1 MEEIKL
7 SQINDENLTDEQ
19 IDNIVYS
26 DIEDDGLS
34 SEYGFV
40 FGNSMLISERVNT
53 SVDAYKKGRVK
64 KFIFMG
70 GINGVSNQDNS
81 TIAEAIKM
89 KKLALSLGVNE
100 DDILIDDISNNT
112 FENIENAMKL
122 LPKDIEHI
130 SIITSEFHL
139 KRCYAILKKNYPN
152 ISITMIPSKDGLS
165 DKDNWFLSN
174 NSWNSGRSLAT
185 YEAHLLVKYAKENK
199 IYDLEVKNFNEE
211 RRHSMQLLYATSNN
225 SKIYNMRR
233 RLKDIPIEIITPKEL
248 GIKVN
253 VIEDG
258 KTTVE
263 NAIKKARGYYE
274 ETKILLLQEILDYL

>member
-40 FGNSMLISERVNT
+40 FGNSILISERVNT

-233 RLKDIPIEIITPKEL
+233 RLENIPIEIITPKEL